1 MVKTRTRSRVRTYL
15 NSNATKLSPEDIQ
28 KIRDVEAKKIPN
40 RKRKIC
46 GDYKIG
52 SDRYDDIVDGRIYF
66 HPPEIEMAFND
77 SSISTLQLEISPKH
91 GSSSVGNSEQVIH
104 SSEPVSKKTSRK
116 KKVNSSAELSKG
128 GDLSESKTVHH
139 SILNNQS
146 TSSVPENEVQA
157 RMSHL
162 RKYAKELQAES

>member
-52 SDRYDDIVDGRIYF
+52 SDRYDDIVKGRIYP
-66 HPPEIEMAFND
+66 HPPGIEMAFND
-77 SSISTLQLEISPKH
+77 SSISTPQLEISPKH
-91 GSSSVGNSEQVIH
+91 SSSSVGNSEQVIH
-104 SSEPVSKKTSRK
+104 SSEPVTKKTSRK
-116 KKVNSSAELSKG
+116 KKDNSSAELSKG
-128 GDLSESKTVHH
+128 GDLSESKTV

>member
-1 MVKTRTRSRVRTYL
+1 MVKTRTKSRVRTYL

-46 GDYKIG
+46 RDYKIG
-52 SDRYDDIVDGRIYF
+52 SDRYDDIVNGRIYP
-66 HPPEIEMAFND
+66 HPPGIEMAFND
-77 SSISTLQLEISPKH
+77 SSISTPQLEISPKH
-91 GSSSVGNSEQVIH
+91 SSSSVGNSEQVIH

-116 KKVNSSAELSKG
+116 KVNSSVELSKG
-128 GDLSESKTVHH
+128 GNLSESKTVHH

-146 TSSVPENEVQA
+146 TLSVPENEVRA
-157 RMSHL
+157 RILQL
-162 RKYAKELQAES
+162 RKYTKELQAES